1 MARHQTN
8 GELMWYLKQNPPDKL
23 KNVMTI
29 GVYDDHAF
37 IHPATEA
44 EGLFVAKIN
53 VSEIPIEELET
64 SLPAFERQLLVHSYG
79 IQSIDYTQDFS

>member
-1 MARHQTN
+1 MSRTEHDTGSKARKSWQKI
-8 GELMWYLKQNPPDKL
+8 Y
-23 KNVMTI
+23 
-29 GVYDDHAF
+29 
-37 IHPATEA
+37 PATEA

-79 IQSIDYTQDFS
+79 I